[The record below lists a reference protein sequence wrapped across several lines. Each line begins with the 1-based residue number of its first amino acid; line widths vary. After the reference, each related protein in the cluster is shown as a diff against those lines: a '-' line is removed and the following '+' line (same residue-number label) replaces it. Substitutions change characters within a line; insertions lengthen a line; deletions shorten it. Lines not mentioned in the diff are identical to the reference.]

1 MQNISTTRDRWIW
14 VIAGALMAGTL
25 SVELVT
31 PLGYAV
37 WLTYFVAVGVTVFQ
51 NRPQAPLV
59 VGVLSCVL
67 LAIGFQLAPPSTNSS
82 FSSIN
87 RSIGGVS
94 FLAMALV
101 VTQAIRA
108 RRQAELALW
117 LQQAENTVEASLRG
131 DQSPENLADAA
142 LRALCDTLGAQVGAL
157 YRIEGERLRLT
168 GGAALPVDMPKT
180 LPSNAGQWGEVL
192 QRGTV
197 RRVRGVDAGHLQ
209 IASGLGQSAC
219 QELLLAPVTADGR
232 VIGLLELGRVTDAQ
246 TSGSREQELLAR
258 CGENIGLAL
267 RTALL
272 RAQLMALLEET
283 QRQSEELQT
292 QQEEL
297 RVANE
302 ELEEQSRSLQQ
313 SQSDLE
319 QQQAEL
325 EQTNV
330 QLEERTQA
338 LEAQKQALLAA
349 QGQLVRNGNELAT
362 ASRYK
367 SEFLANMSHELR
379 TPLNS
384 ALILA
389 KLLADN
395 KDGTLS
401 ADQVKYAQAIL
412 SSNNDLLALI
422 NDILDLSKIEAGHVE
437 LTDDTVATSS
447 VLQRLRDTF
456 EPLARQKGLT
466 LEIGTEADAPTQLVV
481 DNQRLQQIL
490 KNLLANA
497 IKFTERGTVSLS
509 IQASAP
515 GRVLFKVDDTGI
527 GIAREQ
533 TDVIFEAFRQADG
546 STRRRYGGTG
556 LGLSISRDLA
566 QRMGGSISVD
576 SEPGRG
582 SCFTLELPTDGAPA
596 ESMRAAEATSTS
608 TPTSTSSA
616 INAPALSRHH
626 TGMTMTAR
634 PGKHTGVVSA
644 AVPLPI
650 PAPNAAPQ
658 QRAQDDRDQRTRPGR
673 LILAVEDDTR
683 FAQALVDLAHELDFD
698 CVVAPSAEEALRL
711 AAELRPSGI
720 LLDIGLPDA
729 SGLSVL
735 ERLKRD
741 PATRHIPVHVVS
753 ALERSQIALELGA
766 VGYLIKPAT
775 RELLAGAIRQLED
788 TNARAVRRLL
798 IVEDDSALRE
808 NLQLLLARDQLDI
821 VAVGSI
827 AEAMAQLAGST
838 FDCMV
843 TDLTLPDGSG
853 YDLLERMAGN
863 DAVAFPPVIVYTGRA
878 LTRDEEQRL
887 RRYSKSIIIKGV
899 RSPERLLDEV
909 TLFLHSV
916 EASLPSDQQR
926 LLREARRRD
935 AVLDGATVLLAEDDV
950 RNIFALS
957 SVLEPLGVTLE
968 IARNGRE
975 ALERLAE
982 REVDLVLMDI
992 MMPEMD
998 GITAMREIRA
1008 NRQWQDLPII
1018 ALTAKAMAD
1027 DRERCLE
1034 AGANDYIAKPIDVDK
1049 LVSLCR
1055 VWCSRQ

>member
-1 MQNISTTRDRWIW
+1 MQNISTTRDRWVW

-25 SVELVT
+25 GVELVT

-37 WLTYFVAVGVTVFQ
+37 WLTYFMAVGVTVFQ

-108 RRQAELALW
+108 RRQAEFALW

-131 DQSPENLADAA
+131 DQSPEDLADAA
-142 LRALCDTLGAQVGAL
+142 LRALCDTLDAQVGAL

-168 GGAALPVDMPKT
+168 GGAALPADIPKT
-180 LPSNAGQWGEVL
+180 LPTNAGQWGEVL

-197 RRVRGVDAGHLQ
+197 RRVRGVEAGHLQ
-209 IASGLGQSAC
+209 IASGLGQSGC
-219 QELLLAPVTADGR
+219 TELLLAPVTADGR
-232 VIGLLELGRVTDAQ
+232 VIGLVELGRVTGAQ
-246 TSGSREQELLAR
+246 TAGSREQELLAR

-272 RAQLMALLEET
+272 RAQLVALLEET

-338 LEAQKQALLAA
+338 LEAQKQALLIA
-349 QGQLVRNGNELAT
+349 QNQLVRNSNELST

-401 ADQVKYAQAIL
+401 TEQVKYAQAIL

-437 LTDDTVATSS
+437 LADETVATGS
-447 VLQRLRDTF
+447 VLQRLRETF
-456 EPLARQKGLT
+456 EPLARQKGLS
-466 LEIGTEADAPTQLVV
+466 LEIGADAGAPTQLVV

-497 IKFTERGTVSLS
+497 IKFTEHGTVSLS
-509 IQASAP
+509 VQAHAP
-515 GRVLFKVDDTGI
+515 GRVLFKVNDTGI

-533 TDVIFEAFRQADG
+533 TEVIFEAFRQADG

-566 QRMGGSISVD
+566 QRMGGSIAVD

-582 SCFTLELPTDGAPA
+582 SCFTLELPVDGAPA
-596 ESMRAAEATSTS
+596 ETGTAAQAPGAANASPPVTTAQRHPHDGARMPARGNEAV
-608 TPTSTSSA
+608 A
-616 INAPALSRHH
+616 IASP
-626 TGMTMTAR
+626 
-634 PGKHTGVVSA
+634 PQ
-644 AVPLPI
+644 PLPI
-650 PAPNAAPQ
+650 PAPSAAPL
-658 QRAQDDRDQRTRPGR
+658 QRADDDRDQRTRPGR
-673 LILAVEDDTR
+673 LIMAVEDETR

-698 CVVAPSAEEALRL
+698 CVVAPNAEEALRL
-711 AAELRPSGI
+711 AGELRPSGI

-775 RELLAGAIRQLED
+775 RERLAGAIRQLEE

-798 IVEDDSALRE
+798 IVEDDSALRA

-827 AEAMAQLAGST
+827 AEAMEQLAGST
-838 FDCMV
+838 FNCMV
-843 TDLTLPDGSG
+843 TDLALPDGSG

-957 SVLEPLGVTLE
+957 SVLEPLGVTLQ

-975 ALERLAE
+975 ALEHLAKHD
-982 REVDLVLMDI
+982 VDLVLMDI

-998 GITAMREIRA
+998 GITAMRQIRA

>member
-25 SVELVT
+25 GVELVT

-37 WLTYFVAVGVTVFQ
+37 WLTYFMAVGVTVFQ

-59 VGVLSCVL
+59 VAVLSCAL
-67 LAIGFQLAPPSTNSS
+67 LAIGFHLAPPSTNSS

-108 RRQAELALW
+108 RRQAEVALW

-131 DQSPENLADAA
+131 DQSPEELANAA
-142 LRALCDTLGAQVGAL
+142 LRALCDTLDAQVGAL
-157 YRIEGERLRLT
+157 YRVEGERLRLT

-232 VIGLLELGRVTDAQ
+232 VIGLLELGRVSDAQ
-246 TSGSREQELLAR
+246 ISGTREEELLAR

-272 RAQLMALLEET
+272 RAQLVTLLEET

-338 LEAQKQALLAA
+338 LEAQKQALLVA

-582 SCFTLELPTDGAPA
+582 SCFTLELPSDGAPA
-596 ESMRAAEATSTS
+596 EAISAAEAN
-608 TPTSTSSA
+608 PTSAVASRA
-616 INAPALSRHH
+616 INPAQSIYQT
-626 TGMTMTAR
+626 TGIRIAAR
-634 PGKHTGVVSA
+634 LGEPRGAAST
-644 AVPLPI
+644 AVPLPS
-650 PAPNAAPQ
+650 PAPSAAHH

>member
-1 MQNISTTRDRWIW
+1 MQNISTTRDRWVW

-25 SVELVT
+25 GAELVT

-51 NRPQAPLV
+51 NRPQVPLIV
-59 VGVLSCVL
+59 AVLSCGL
-67 LAIGFQLAPPSTNSS
+67 LALGFHWAPTSTSSS

-101 VTQAIRA
+101 VMQAIRA
-108 RRQAELALW
+108 RRQAEFALW
-117 LQQAENTVEASLRG
+117 LQRAENTVEASLRG
-131 DQSPENLADAA
+131 DQRPEALADAA
-142 LRALCDTLGAQVGAL
+142 VRALCDTLNAQVGAL
-157 YRIEGERLRLT
+157 YRIDGQDLRLI
-168 GGAALPVDMPKT
+168 GGAALPAD
-180 LPSNAGQWGEVL
+180 LPRKLSTTAGQLGEVL

-209 IASGLGQSAC
+209 VASGLGQSGC
-219 QELLLAPVTADGR
+219 LELWLAPVTADGR
-232 VIGLLELGRVTDAQ
+232 VIGIVELGRVADPR
-246 TSGSREQELLAR
+246 TSGAREEELLAR

-272 RAQLMALLEET
+272 RAQLVALLEQT

-338 LEAQKQALLAA
+338 LEAQKQALLVA
-349 QGQLVRNGNELAT
+349 QSQLVRNSNALST

-401 ADQVKYAQAIL
+401 AEQVKYAQAIL
-412 SSNNDLLALI
+412 SSNNDLLTLI
-422 NDILDLSKIEAGHVE
+422 NDILDLSRIEAGHVE
-437 LTDDTVATSS
+437 LADETVATGT
-447 VLQRLRDTF
+447 VMQRLRETF
-456 EPLARQKGLT
+456 EPMARQKGLA
-466 LEIGTEADAPTQLVV
+466 LDIAADAEAPTQLVV
-481 DNQRLQQIL
+481 DGQRLQQIL

-497 IKFTERGTVSLS
+497 IKFTEHGEVSLS
-509 IQASAP
+509 IQAHAP
-515 GRVLFKVDDTGI
+515 GRVVFKVNDTGI

-533 TDVIFEAFRQADG
+533 CDVIFEAFRQADG

-566 QRMGGSISVD
+566 QRMGGSIRVD

-596 ESMRAAEATSTS
+596 EATSAPPA
-608 TPTSTSSA
+608 TP
-616 INAPALSRHH
+616 APAQQRGVTTTRFGEPAAAALDVPPPPVV
-626 TGMTMTAR
+626 AR
-634 PGKHTGVVSA
+634 SA
-644 AVPLPI
+644 API
-650 PAPNAAPQ
+650 QSAD
-658 QRAQDDRDQRTRPGR
+658 DDRDQRSRPGR

-698 CVVAPSAEEALRL
+698 CVVAPTAEQALRL

-753 ALERSQIALELGA
+753 AMERSQIALELGA

-798 IVEDDSALRE
+798 IVEDDSALRA
-808 NLQLLLARDQLDI
+808 NLELLLARDQLEI

-827 AEAMAQLAGST
+827 ADAMQQLAGST

-843 TDLTLPDGSG
+843 TDLALPDGSG

-887 RRYSKSIIIKGV
+887 RRYSKSIIIKGA

-916 EASLPSDQQR
+916 EASLPTDQQR

-998 GITAMREIRA
+998 GITAMRQIRA

-1027 DRERCLE
+1027 DREHCLD

>member
-25 SVELVT
+25 GVELVT

-67 LAIGFQLAPPSTNSS
+67 LAIGFHLAPPSTNSS

-94 FLAMALV
+94 FVAMALV

-131 DQSPENLADAA
+131 DQSPEDLANAA
-142 LRALCDTLGAQVGAL
+142 LRALCDTLDAQVGAL
-157 YRIEGERLRLT
+157 YRVEGERLRLT
-168 GGAALPVDMPKT
+168 GGAALPVDMPRT

-197 RRVRGVDAGHLQ
+197 RRVHGVDAGHLQ

-232 VIGLLELGRVTDAQ
+232 VIGLLELGRVTSAQ
-246 TSGSREQELLAR
+246 TSGTREEEVLVR

-272 RAQLMALLEET
+272 RAQLVSLLEET

-338 LEAQKQALLAA
+338 LEAQKQALLIA

-437 LTDDTVATSS
+437 LADETVATDA

-456 EPLARQKGLT
+456 EPMARQKGLT
-466 LEIGTEADAPTQLVV
+466 LEIGVQAAAPTQLVV

-509 IQASAP
+509 IQAGAP
-515 GRVLFKVDDTGI
+515 GRVLFKVNDTGI

-596 ESMRAAEATSTS
+596 EGMSATEANATS
-608 TPTSTSSA
+608 PSSA
-616 INAPALSRHH
+616 INATAPLHQP
-626 TGMTMTAR
+626 TGTAMAAR
-634 PGKHTGVVSA
+634 LGAPGSA
-644 AVPLPI
+644 APTAVPLPI
-650 PAPNAAPQ
+650 PAPSAAQQ
-658 QRAQDDRDQRTRPGR
+658 QRAQDDRDQRTRSGR

-683 FAQALVDLAHELDFD
+683 FAQALVDLAHEMDFD
-698 CVVAPSAEEALRL
+698 CVVAPSAEEALQL

-808 NLQLLLARDQLDI
+808 NLQLLLARDQLEI

-843 TDLTLPDGSG
+843 TDLALPDGSG

-957 SVLEPLGVTLE
+957 SVLEPLGVTLQ

-998 GITAMREIRA
+998 GITAMRQIRA

>member
-1 MQNISTTRDRWIW
+1 MQNISTTRDRWVW

-25 SVELVT
+25 GVELVT

-37 WLTYFVAVGVTVFQ
+37 WLTYFMAVGVTVFQ

-67 LAIGFQLAPPSTNSS
+67 LAIGFQLAPASTNSS

-108 RRQAELALW
+108 RRQAEFALW

-131 DQSPENLADAA
+131 DQSPEDLADAA
-142 LRALCDTLGAQVGAL
+142 LRALCDTLDAQVGAL

-168 GGAALPVDMPKT
+168 GGAALPEDIPKT
-180 LPSNAGQWGEVL
+180 LPTNAGQWGEVL

-197 RRVRGVDAGHLQ
+197 RRVRGVEAGHLQ
-209 IASGLGQSAC
+209 IASGLGQSGC
-219 QELLLAPVTADGR
+219 TELLLAPVTADGR
-232 VIGLLELGRVTDAQ
+232 VIGLVELGRVTDAQ
-246 TSGSREQELLAR
+246 TAGSREQELLAR

-272 RAQLMALLEET
+272 RAQLVALLEET

-338 LEAQKQALLAA
+338 LEAQKQALLIA
-349 QGQLVRNGNELAT
+349 QNQLVRNSNELST

-401 ADQVKYAQAIL
+401 TEQVKYAQAIL

-437 LTDDTVATSS
+437 LADETVATGS
-447 VLQRLRDTF
+447 VLQRLRETF
-456 EPLARQKGLT
+456 EPLARQKGLS
-466 LEIGTEADAPTQLVV
+466 LEIGADAGAPTQLVV

-497 IKFTERGTVSLS
+497 IKFTEHGTVSLS
-509 IQASAP
+509 VQAHAP
-515 GRVLFKVDDTGI
+515 GRVLFKVNDTGI

-533 TDVIFEAFRQADG
+533 TEVIFEAFRQADG

-566 QRMGGSISVD
+566 QRMGGSIAVD

-582 SCFTLELPTDGAPA
+582 SCFTLELPVDGAPA
-596 ESMRAAEATSTS
+596 ETDTAAQAPGAATASPPVTTAQRHPHDGARVPARSREAV
-608 TPTSTSSA
+608 A
-616 INAPALSRHH
+616 IASP
-626 TGMTMTAR
+626 
-634 PGKHTGVVSA
+634 PQ
-644 AVPLPI
+644 PLPI
-650 PAPNAAPQ
+650 PAPSAAPL
-658 QRAQDDRDQRTRPGR
+658 QRADDDRDQRTRPGR
-673 LILAVEDDTR
+673 LIMAVEDETR

-698 CVVAPSAEEALRL
+698 CVVAPNAEEALRL
-711 AAELRPSGI
+711 AGELRPSGI

-775 RELLAGAIRQLED
+775 RELLAGAIRQLEE

-798 IVEDDSALRE
+798 IVEDDSALRA

-827 AEAMAQLAGST
+827 AEAMEQLAGST

-843 TDLTLPDGSG
+843 TDLALPDGSG

-957 SVLEPLGVTLE
+957 SVLEPLGVTLQ

-975 ALERLAE
+975 ALEHLAKHD
-982 REVDLVLMDI
+982 VDLVLMDI

-998 GITAMREIRA
+998 GITAMRQIRA

>member
-1 MQNISTTRDRWIW
+1 MQNISTTRDRWVW
-14 VIAGALMAGTL
+14 VIAGALMAATL
-25 SVELVT
+25 AVELVT

-51 NRPQAPLV
+51 NRTQVPLI
-59 VGVLSCVL
+59 VGALSCVL
-67 LAIGFQLAPPSTNSS
+67 LAVGFNLAPSSTNSS

-108 RRQAELALW
+108 RRQAEFALW

-131 DQSPENLADAA
+131 DQSPEALADAA
-142 LRALCDTLGAQVGAL
+142 VSALCDTLDAQVGAL

-168 GGAALPVDMPKT
+168 GGTALPADMPKT
-180 LPSNAGQWGEVL
+180 LPTNTGQLGDAL
-192 QRGTV
+192 QRGAV

-209 IASGLGQSAC
+209 IASSLGKSSC

-232 VIGLLELGRVTDAQ
+232 VIGIVELGRVTDPRTA
-246 TSGSREQELLAR
+246 GSREQELLAR

-272 RAQLMALLEET
+272 RAQLVTLLEET

-297 RVANE
+297 RVTNE

-338 LEAQKQALLAA
+338 LEAQKQALLVA
-349 QGQLVRNGNELAT
+349 QNQLVRNSNELST

-401 ADQVKYAQAIL
+401 PEQVKYAQAIL

-437 LTDDTVATSS
+437 LADDTIATSS
-447 VLQRLRDTF
+447 VLQRLRETF
-456 EPLARQKGLT
+456 EPLARQKGLALQIT
-466 LEIGTEADAPTQLVV
+466 ADADAPTQLVM
-481 DNQRLQQIL
+481 DSQRLQQIL

-497 IKFTERGTVSLS
+497 IKFTEHGSVSLS
-509 IQASAP
+509 LQAQAP
-515 GRVLFKVDDTGI
+515 GRVLFKVQDTGI

-533 TDVIFEAFRQADG
+533 TEIIFEAFRQADG

-566 QRMGGSISVD
+566 QRMGGSIRVD

-596 ESMRAAEATSTS
+596 KGVNVAERHAPPASLNTAQAAQHTSGMAMAS
-608 TPTSTSSA
+608 RLGEQAVVASSA
-616 INAPALSRHH
+616 L
-626 TGMTMTAR
+626 
-634 PGKHTGVVSA
+634 
-644 AVPLPI
+644 PLPI
-650 PAPNAAPQ
+650 PAASAAPL
-658 QRAQDDRDQRTRPGR
+658 QRADDDRDQRSRPGR

-698 CVVAPSAEEALRL
+698 CVVAPSAEEALQL
-711 AAELRPSGI
+711 AADLRPSGI

-753 ALERSQIALELGA
+753 AMERSQIALELGA

-798 IVEDDSALRE
+798 IVEDDSALRA
-808 NLQLLLARDQLDI
+808 NLELLLARDQLEI

-827 AEAMAQLAGST
+827 AEAMQQLAGST

-843 TDLTLPDGSG
+843 TDLALPDGSG

-957 SVLEPLGVTLE
+957 SVLEPLGVTLQ

-975 ALERLAE
+975 ALEHLA
-982 REVDLVLMDI
+982 RHEVDLVLMDI

-998 GITAMREIRA
+998 GLTAMRQIRA